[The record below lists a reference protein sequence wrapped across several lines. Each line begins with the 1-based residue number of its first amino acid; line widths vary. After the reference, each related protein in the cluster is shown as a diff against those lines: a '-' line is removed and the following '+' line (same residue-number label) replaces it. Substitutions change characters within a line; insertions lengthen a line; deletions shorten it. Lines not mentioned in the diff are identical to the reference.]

1 MIKKRENK
9 TRKRLR
15 ITQCVLYL
23 LEIIL
28 CTFPYISI
36 PGSNSEDEILYRTI
50 FDIIGY
56 IGGNFPEA
64 AQTQAF
70 SSVLPLFLVFPII
83 PIIGFFFCALD
94 KERNLKNIVSIIC
107 SVLGVLFILTMV
119 SLNLLTYF
127 SVFALLIYIL
137 IDFITSMAM
146 VARLQND

>member
-15 ITQCVLYL
+15 ITQCVLFI

-36 PGSNSEDEILYRTI
+36 PNSDSQNEVLYRTV
-50 FDIIGY
+50 FDILGY
-56 IGGNFPEA
+56 IGGSLPNT
-64 AQTQAF
+64 AQTEAF
-70 SSVLPLFLVFPII
+70 SSFLPLFLAFPII

-94 KERNLKNIVSIIC
+94 RERNLKNIVSIIC
-107 SVLGVLFILTMV
+107 SLLGVVLILTLV
-119 SLNLLTYF
+119 SVNLLTYF

-137 IDFITSMAM
+137 IDFITAVAM
-146 VARLQND
+146 VARLQSD